1 MSVVTY
7 EFRGKIAIITINR
20 PEKKNSLTRE
30 MVGELNSAWVRF
42 SNSDD
47 RVAVLTGTGND
58 AFCAGADLD
67 DVPHDLWRAI
77 PGIGA
82 AVDKPI
88 IGAAAGWVVGGGLAL
103 LQYTDLL
110 VAAENCKFV
119 YPEAKVGF
127 SGGLISSM
135 SARIPHKIAMELLL
149 LGEPIGA
156 QRAYEVG
163 FVNKIVPV
171 GQQVDAALEW
181 AEKLAANAPLVLAL
195 LKNFVQQTLP
205 KGPSEAAA
213 IARRQVDEVTYSAD
227 MDEGLAAFKA
237 KRSPDFQGV

>member
-1 MSVVTY
+1 MSVITY
-7 EFRGKIAIITINR
+7 ESRGQIAIITINR

-30 MVGELNSAWVRF
+30 MVGELNSAWIRF
-42 SNSDD
+42 NDSDD
-47 RVAVLTGTGND
+47 RVAVLTGAGND
-58 AFCAGADLD
+58 VFCAGADLD
-67 DVPHDLWRAI
+67 DIPHDLWRGI

-82 AVDKPI
+82 AVEKPI

-110 VAAENCKFV
+110 IAAENCKFV

-127 SGGLISSM
+127 SGGLIASM
-135 SARIPHKIAMELLL
+135 CTRVPHKIAMELLL

-171 GQQVDAALEW
+171 GQQLDTALEW
-181 AEKLAANAPLVLAL
+181 AAKLAANAPLVLTL
-195 LKNFVQQTLP
+195 LKSFVEQTLP
-205 KGPSEAAA
+205 KGPSEAAG
-213 IARRQVDEVTYSAD
+213 IAKRQVDEVTYSSD

-237 KRSPDFQGV
+237 KRAADFQGV